1 PGKQV
6 KEEPDS
12 LSMMVNLYNPS
23 RGVRARPAPTSGC
36 ASEPLESSATDDGDV
51 FMDEQASRAATSD
64 TARERPCISSLFAE
78 EVPPGSLPQVP
89 LKSRARGAGKDDDAT
104 DSDHTVAKVYGN
116 VEGDSR
122 APRPADWVSF
132 CQRHGVGLIVR
143 ANFGDEKG
151 ISEHGG
157 SYDPALL
164 QPFGLKHLDVPI
176 DDRHG
181 AVPDAR
187 KMHDLLE
194 CCSAHSSRG
203 GVGEHDDEA
212 ILLHCKGGFGR
223 SVLLASCLIVAKY
236 DLPGR
241 SILGWVRIARPG
253 AIITYQQERF
263 LCSFGGRAD
272 WERCC
277 IGTIGGSYL
286 GWSRECIANFLCV
299 KLQMNRI
306 EVSNEFHVR
315 ELVAVIALEV
325 AENVQSSV
333 APQSVTFLRRTDTW
347 IQDLRLIAEDVESC
361 TAVFKFERKA
371 PRVAFVTLATGAY
384 GEGALVLSAGLR
396 RRLPAEVDVLVFSSF
411 EADNDGPEAPDV
423 PPLRL
428 APGVQLRAL
437 AQLPVVPE
445 PPSCIGPPLM
455 PQFRFCW
462 AKLGLWALDDEY
474 DVIVYM
480 DADMLIVGDISRL
493 LSQIPAPGILRA
505 VPACECWCSE
515 ECCYTSAASSNESD
529 FPKTPSTFYF
539 NAGLL
544 MFRPSREEFNA
555 MKSSMLALS
564 TSNLE
569 GSADSASI
577 EMPFAE
583 QDFLNRHFRGRV
595 LPLPPAFNA
604 LKHAL
609 KNPKHESA
617 LPISSCIAIH
627 FVMGKPWAP
636 PSKLEEDFEHLHA
649 QWRAERQ
656 ALSPVAFRR
665 LDWAQRKLHPALDL
679 WLLPD
684 FVTPECE

>member
-1 PGKQV
+1 MEILTAELIWAPECDDVGADGIISFKIADQTDEYLRRGVYSVPHYTDAESLGRAFGPLALDQTLWFCQLLSDRITSSGGCKVALCTPPGDLAARANAAVLLGAFLILRRSWSLQKMVSVLRREAEICFVCSWSGSGRASTGPHRPDRLRVRDCWAGLKAAMDLGFIDSQALEDRLKSELTCGQYRQMALQYDASWLVPGRLLVSADPVTVMQDPNPATFSELLPNADAGAVASEVLDRRVRSLQKHSGPGKQV

-187 KMHDLLE
+187 KIHDLLE

-272 WERCC
+272 W
-277 IGTIGGSYL
+277 
-286 GWSRECIANFLCV
+286 
-299 KLQMNRI
+299 
-306 EVSNEFHVR
+306 
-315 ELVAVIALEV
+315 
-325 AENVQSSV
+325 
-333 APQSVTFLRRTDTW
+333 
-347 IQDLRLIAEDVESC
+347 
-361 TAVFKFERKA
+361 
-371 PRVAFVTLATGAY
+371 
-384 GEGALVLSAGLR
+384 
-396 RRLPAEVDVLVFSSF
+396 
-411 EADNDGPEAPDV
+411 
-423 PPLRL
+423 
-428 APGVQLRAL
+428 
-437 AQLPVVPE
+437 
-445 PPSCIGPPLM
+445 
-455 PQFRFCW
+455 
-462 AKLGLWALDDEY
+462 
-474 DVIVYM
+474 
-480 DADMLIVGDISRL
+480 
-493 LSQIPAPGILRA
+493 
-505 VPACECWCSE
+505 
-515 ECCYTSAASSNESD
+515 
-529 FPKTPSTFYF
+529 
-539 NAGLL
+539 
-544 MFRPSREEFNA
+544 
-555 MKSSMLALS
+555 
-564 TSNLE
+564 
-569 GSADSASI
+569 
-577 EMPFAE
+577 
-583 QDFLNRHFRGRV
+583 
-595 LPLPPAFNA
+595 
-604 LKHAL
+604 
-609 KNPKHESA
+609 
-617 LPISSCIAIH
+617 
-627 FVMGKPWAP
+627 
-636 PSKLEEDFEHLHA
+636 
-649 QWRAERQ
+649 
-656 ALSPVAFRR
+656 
-665 LDWAQRKLHPALDL
+665 
-679 WLLPD
+679 
-684 FVTPECE
+684 